1 MERIDSGFIL
11 YHALS
16 TRDSITISDL
26 VGIKAQIED
35 FDKRFFV
42 DVSIIS
48 IKCICDI
55 YNLSYCFDRY
65 KVVKMDGYYKLY
77 GRYFDSDVLSKDV
90 DGIRDRVIGIINS
103 Y

>member
-35 FDKRFFV
+35 FDKRFLHFW
-42 DVSIIS
+42 
-48 IKCICDI
+48 
-55 YNLSYCFDRY
+55 
-65 KVVKMDGYYKLY
+65 
-77 GRYFDSDVLSKDV
+77 
-90 DGIRDRVIGIINS
+90 GIPAHLIL
-103 Y
+103 